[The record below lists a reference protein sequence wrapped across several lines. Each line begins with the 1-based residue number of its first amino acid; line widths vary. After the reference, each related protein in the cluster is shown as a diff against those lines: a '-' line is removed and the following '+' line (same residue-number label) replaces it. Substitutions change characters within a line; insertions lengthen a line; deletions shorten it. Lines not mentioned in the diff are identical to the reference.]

1 MTATTLD
8 LNTEAEAVANA
19 YPGATLLDVPERQ
32 LIRMPALPMTG
43 AWTPATVRG
52 LLVCDGWPAQ
62 RPQLLIGD
70 ELRRNTQEPPNFSRQ
85 LIEDEAWFGF
95 SFNAP
100 YFPNHPALIPVI
112 RGWLRRFDGRA
123 D

>member
-1 MTATTLD
+1 MSDVLFEQQLA
-8 LNTEAEAVANA
+8 AVAES
-19 YPGATLLDVPERQ
+19 YPGATELVVPGRR
-32 LIRMPALPMTG
+32 LIRIPSISMEG
-43 AWTPATVRG
+43 QWTPTAVRG
-52 LLVCDGWPAQ
+52 LLVCDNWPAQ

-70 ELRRNTQEPPNFSRQ
+70 ELLRNGAEPMNFSRQ
-85 LIEDEAWFGF
+85 LIGNEAWFAY

-100 YFPNHPALIPVI
+100 YVPEHPALVPVI

>member
-1 MTATTLD
+1 MTAATLD
-8 LNTEAEAVANA
+8 LNAEVVALADA
-19 YPGATLLDVPERQ
+19 YPRAGMLDVPGRQ
-32 LIRMPALPMTG
+32 LIRLPALPMTG
-43 AWTPATVRG
+43 EWTPTPVRG
-52 LLVCDGWPAQ
+52 LLICDGWPAQ

-70 ELRRNTQEPPNFSRQ
+70 ELRRNEQEPPNFSRQ

-95 SFNAP
+95 SFNAHYLP
-100 YFPNHPALIPVI
+100 DHPALIPVI

>member
-1 MTATTLD
+1 MSASTLD
-8 LNTEAEAVANA
+8 LASEATAVSEA
-19 YPGATLLDVPERQ
+19 YPGSALLEVPGRQ
-32 LIRMPALPMTG
+32 LLRIPELPMAG
-43 AWTPATVRG
+43 QWTPSTVRG
-52 LLVCDGWPAQ
+52 LLVCDQWPVQ

-70 ELRRNTQEPPNFSRQ
+70 ELRRNGQEPVNFSRQ
-85 LIEDEAWFGF
+85 LIEDEAWFGY

-100 YFPNHPALIPVI
+100 YSAEHPALIPVI